1 MSDNGQSIGDRP
13 ASSPSRHWQTWGLLF
28 LALAL
33 LLNMLFDDS
42 PGEYVAI
49 IFAVAALF
57 SAVMHLV
64 RFRTHR
70 KK

>member
-1 MSDNGQSIGDRP
+1 MSDNRRSIDDPP
-13 ASSPSRHWQTWGLLF
+13 ASSPSRRWETWGLIF

-49 IFAVAALF
+49 IFAVAALV

-64 RFRTHR
+64 HLRTHR